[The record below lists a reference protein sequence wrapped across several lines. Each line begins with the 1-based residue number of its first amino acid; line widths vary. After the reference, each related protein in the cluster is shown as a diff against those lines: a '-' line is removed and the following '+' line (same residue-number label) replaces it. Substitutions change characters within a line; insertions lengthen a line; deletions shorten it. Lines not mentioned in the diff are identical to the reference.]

1 MNCSMNFLEKRMS
14 QLEALIIGQS
24 EVFENFEESIWSQ
37 YKDTKLALN
46 EFLQNKLQVKEYLQE
61 CKDACDI
68 IQPRVFIEILLSP
81 NAKLQLIMLKM
92 DSLKAL
98 IAMFAKVSSFS
109 PVLNSE
115 SIRVV
120 NSYPPELTRTSEN
133 FLTTIEEKECIQR
146 KASQLLQL
154 YNDLIFFVSKQF
166 AVWNAMLTKLE
177 TGNDE
182 GHDNYL
188 YRKT

>member
-14 QLEALIIGQS
+14 QLETLIRTQS
-24 EVFENFEESIWSQ
+24 EVSENFEESILSQ
-37 YKDTKLALN
+37 YKTTKLALN
-46 EFLQNKLQVKEYLQE
+46 EFLQNKSKVIEYLQE
-61 CKDACDI
+61 CKEACDI
-68 IQPRVFIEILLSP
+68 IQPRFFIEILLSP

-120 NSYPPELTRTSEN
+120 NSYPSELTRTSEN
-133 FLTTIEEKECIQR
+133 FLTAIAEKECIQR

-154 YNDLIFFVSKQF
+154 YNDLIFSFSKQF

-182 GHDNYL
+182 GHDNHL

>member
-1 MNCSMNFLEKRMS
+1 LRGVMNCSMNFLEKRMS

-133 FLTTIEEKECIQR
+133 FLTTIEEKEWSISIPLGFLKR
-146 KASQLLQL
+146 KDRYSE
-154 YNDLIFFVSKQF
+154 NPSIEIFVIS
-166 AVWNAMLTKLE
+166 NESNELS
-177 TGNDE
+177 
-182 GHDNYL
+182 GHL
-188 YRKT
+188 SSIA